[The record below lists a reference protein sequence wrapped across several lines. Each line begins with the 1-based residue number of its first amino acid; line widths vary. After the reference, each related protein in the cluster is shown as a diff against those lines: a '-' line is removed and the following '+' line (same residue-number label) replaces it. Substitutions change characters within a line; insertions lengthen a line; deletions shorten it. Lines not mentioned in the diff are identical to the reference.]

1 MFAHGFYLDGR
12 LPTALQMWDV
22 FSFVFSFKST
32 HIRRLMVNSRKYQV
46 LYMLCL
52 VLNRQRSIM
61 CVCVCVYTLFSTHR
75 LRLKVMSER
84 VRLGQSHD
92 PVAKKASH
100 FMLP

>member
-22 FSFVFSFKST
+22 FSFVFSFKSA

-52 VLNRQRSIM
+52 VLNGQRSIM
-61 CVCVCVYTLFSTHR
+61 CVFVCVCVHIVQHT
-75 LRLKVMSER
+75 
-84 VRLGQSHD
+84 Q
-92 PVAKKASH
+92 AQA
-100 FMLP
+100 

>member
-1 MFAHGFYLDGR
+1 MSCAQR
-12 LPTALQMWDV
+12 AAL
-22 FSFVFSFKST
+22 
-32 HIRRLMVNSRKYQV
+32 HN
-46 LYMLCL
+46 
-52 VLNRQRSIM
+52 
-61 CVCVCVYTLFSTHR
+61 VCVYTLFSTHR

>member
-1 MFAHGFYLDGR
+1 MSCAQR
-12 LPTALQMWDV
+12 AALHNV
-22 FSFVFSFKST
+22 
-32 HIRRLMVNSRKYQV
+32 
-46 LYMLCL
+46 
-52 VLNRQRSIM
+52 